1 MVRETDRPDPI
12 RGPIDLAFERFN
24 ETLDAAQ
31 GVLAPSPAADPL
43 VQWAHSRGLPVG
55 IFRGKRSR

>member
-1 MVRETDRPDPI
+1 MARETDRPDPI

-31 GVLAPSPAADPL
+31 GVLAPSPADDPMRK
-43 VQWAHSRGLPVG
+43 WARQYG
-55 IFRGKRSR
+55 ISLNILKTGRP